1 MPRKPLLLMIV
12 FSASLACTLCASS
25 YSKQVGRE
33 GNWKNSAQDSP
44 DLEAARKLAEAQPQ
58 NAVAQNDYGWAL
70 RLHGEPAKGESFVK
84 TAEQL
89 DPTLAYVHSNLS
101 VIELD
106 LNKAPEALGE
116 GKKAVELDGEQPIF
130 HVVYGNALL
139 ANNDAKGAIAQYQD
153 AIRQRADYE
162 NAYYNLGRAFDK
174 NGQKNE
180 ALASLSKALE
190 LDSKDDR
197 VLKLV
202 DEISK

>member
-1 MPRKPLLLMIV
+1 MPRKSFLLLV
-12 FSASLACTLCASS
+12 FFSASLATTLCASS
-25 YSKQVGRE
+25 YSRQVGRD
-33 GNWKNSAQDSP
+33 GNWKKSAQDSP
-44 DLEAARKLAEAQPQ
+44 DVEGARKLAEAQPQ

-70 RLHGEPAKGESFVK
+70 RLHGDPAKAEQYVR

-106 LNKAPEALGE
+106 LNKNAEALGE
-116 GKKAVELDGEQPIF
+116 GKKAVELDSNQPIF

-139 ANNDAKGAIAQYQD
+139 ASGDAKAAIVQYQT
-153 AIRQRADYE
+153 AIQQRADYE
-162 NAYYNLGRAFDK
+162 NAFYNLGRAFQKD
-174 NGQKNE
+174 GQKNE
-180 ALASLSKALE
+180 SLAALSKALE

-197 VLKLV
+197 VLKLM

>member
-1 MPRKPLLLMIV
+1 MVV
-12 FSASLACTLCASS
+12 FSTSLACTLCASS
-25 YSKQVGRE
+25 YSRQVGRE

-70 RLHGEPAKGESFVK
+70 RLHGDPAKAESFVK

-116 GKKAVELDGEQPIF
+116 GKKAVELDGNQPIF

-139 ANNDAKGAIAQYQD
+139 ATGDAKGAIAQYQT
-153 AIRQRADYE
+153 AIQQRSDYE
-162 NAYYNLGRAFDK
+162 NAYYNLGRAFSK

-197 VLKLV
+197 VLKFI